1 MTIFIARIESG
12 FYEGITM
19 KTKLGLIVNLIF
31 MLSMA
36 CQQSF
41 AASPGA
47 WEEHYVEVRE
57 KCLQASALL
66 QAKPAGEVVDFSDEI
81 GFSMLIVRGIYAFD
95 QKTPGTEVCLLNRSN
110 RSVTITEAD
119 QLTKQQ

>member
-1 MTIFIARIESG
+1 
-12 FYEGITM
+12 M
-19 KTKLGLIVNLIF
+19 KTKHGLIANLIF

-47 WEEHYVEVRE
+47 WEEYYAEVRQ

-66 QAKPAGEVVDFSDEI
+66 QAKPAGDIVDFSDEI
-81 GFSMLIVRGIYAFD
+81 GFSMLIVQGMHAFD

-110 RSVTITEAD
+110 RSVSITEAD
-119 QLTKQQ
+119 QLIKQQ